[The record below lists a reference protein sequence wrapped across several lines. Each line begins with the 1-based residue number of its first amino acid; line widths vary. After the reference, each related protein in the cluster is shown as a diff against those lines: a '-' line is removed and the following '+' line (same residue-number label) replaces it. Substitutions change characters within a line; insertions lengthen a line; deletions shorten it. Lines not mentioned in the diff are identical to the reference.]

1 MRLQIEL
8 NENEVRILEWLKKMT
23 GSRTHKD
30 LFENGMTLLQWAVD
44 QRLQQR
50 TVASFDPGS
59 KSYRELQMPA
69 LQQAAAIGLQKAN
82 EERAAKVASS
92 APESTLATK

>member
-8 NENEVRILEWLKKMT
+8 NEHEVQILEWLKKMT

-30 LFENGMTLLQWAVD
+30 LFENGMTLLQWAVE

-69 LQQAAAIGLQKAN
+69 LQQAAAIGLHRADEQ
-82 EERAAKVASS
+82 RAAKVASPV
-92 APESTLATK
+92 AEPKLAMR

>member
-8 NENEVRILEWLKKMT
+8 NEHEVRILEWLKEMT

-30 LFENGMTLLQWAVD
+30 LFENGMTVLQWAVE

-59 KSYRELQMPA
+59 KSYRELHMPA
-69 LQQAAAIGLQKAN
+69 LQQAAAIGLQRAN
-82 EERAAKVASS
+82 DEKTAKVTVGAGV
-92 APESTLATK
+92 

>member
-8 NENEVRILEWLKKMT
+8 NENEVRILEWLEKMT

-30 LFENGMTLLQWAVD
+30 LFDNGMTLLQWAVE

-50 TVASFDPGS
+50 LVASFDAET

-69 LQQAAAIGLQKAN
+69 LQHAAAIGLQRQQETKH
-82 EERAAKVASS
+82 AAS
-92 APESTLATK
+92 LAGALRSKSR

>member
-8 NENEVRILEWLKKMT
+8 NEHEVQILEWLKKMT

-30 LFENGMTLLQWAVD
+30 LFENSMTLLQWAVE
-44 QRLQQR
+44 QRRQQR

-82 EERAAKVASS
+82 EGAAKVASS
-92 APESTLATK
+92 VPESTLATK